1 MSQQSRSSRFLRLF
15 LAAATLSLSACA
27 SHTATGD
34 SVYDPFEP
42 LNRTVYGLNE
52 AADILLI
59 GPAATI
65 YREGVP
71 QPVQTRVRYAVQNLE
86 LPVIA
91 ANKLLQGNFEG
102 TGTAVGRFAV
112 NSTLGVLGI
121 FDVATDWGMPYEK
134 TDFGVTLASWGL
146 EEGPYLFLPLVGPS
160 NLRDGVGRGVD
171 MFGDPVRWAT
181 KDNDG
186 RLFYYVANALRA
198 IDARGGADAVIN
210 DARTNSL
217 DSYATLRSYY
227 SQHRASEVEA
237 QTR

>member
-1 MSQQSRSSRFLRLF
+1 MSQLSLSSRFLGLF
-15 LAAATLSLSACA
+15 LAVSTISLSAC
-27 SHTATGD
+27 SSTGD
-34 SVYDPFEP
+34 AVFDPLEP

-71 QPVQTRVRYAVQNLE
+71 QPVQHRVRNTVQNLE

-91 ANKLLQGNFEG
+91 ANKLLQGKLEG
-102 TGTAVGRFAV
+102 TGTALGRFAV
-112 NSTLGVLGI
+112 NSTLGLFGI

-134 TDFGVTLASWGL
+134 TDFGVTLASWGAPS
-146 EEGPYLFLPLVGPS
+146 GPYLFLPLVGPS

-171 MFGDPVRWAT
+171 MYGDPVRWAT

-186 RLFYYVANALRA
+186 RTFYYAANAMRA
-198 IDARGGADAVIN
+198 LDARGGLDAVIN
-210 DARTNSL
+210 DARKNSL

-227 SQHRASEVEA
+227 SQHREA
-237 QTR
+237 EIKEQTTGQ